1 MNTISTRLPHVFLIV
16 LVFFFPCNRYY
27 GVHTDN
33 QPETFLHCLSSTTS
47 LPSNSIFTSDVAS
60 FYNVLQFS
68 ARNQRFDMSTTPKP
82 LVIIQ
87 PSGITQIGP
96 VVVCAKSNGLQLRV
110 RSGGHDYEGLSYVSS
125 LPFVVIDLINL
136 AAVAVDTTTKTVSVQ
151 SGATIGQVYYH
162 VGKSSNK
169 LAFPAG
175 ICPGYGTLLRYAGL
189 AADHVTDVSV
199 IDPNGQIR
207 NRQSLGEDVFW
218 AIRGGGGNTFGIVAA
233 WKVSLVTVLETVTV
247 TSVSKFIEQDG
258 THCLLKWQQR
268 KNFKGK
274 TDYVTTPISEFGL
287 KGIWE
292 RMLHEEI
299 ESAYLIFTPY
309 GGMMARIPETS
320 IPFPHRQGNLFKI
333 QYLVYWT
340 QDGEEESNKHINWMR
355 ELYTFMTAFVS
366 NNPRA
371 AYVNYRDIDIGANNP
386 DGKTTTYQQ
395 ARVWGI
401 KYFKGNFDRLVKIK
415 TAYDPTNVFNN
426 EQSIPSLPKNKS
438 GAGEGHIY
446 YWSYCLVIFGVLVSI
461 LI

>member
-1 MNTISTRLPHVFLIV
+1 
-16 LVFFFPCNRYY
+16 
-27 GVHTDN
+27 
-33 QPETFLHCLSSTTS
+33 
-47 LPSNSIFTSDVAS
+47 
-60 FYNVLQFS
+60 
-68 ARNQRFDMSTTPKP
+68 MSTTPKP

-110 RSGGHDYEGLSYVSS
+110 RSGGHDYEGLS
-125 LPFVVIDLINL
+125 F
-136 AAVAVDTTTKTVSVQ
+136 DTTTKTVSVQ

-175 ICPGYGTLLRYAGL
+175 ICPTVGVGGHLSG

-258 THCLLKWQQR
+258 THCLLKWQQIASTLPDELFIR
-268 KNFKGK
+268 VVAYKKPNTTSMSVVVTFNIFYIGSPDQAISLLQGKNFKGK

>member
-1 MNTISTRLPHVFLIV
+1 
-16 LVFFFPCNRYY
+16 
-27 GVHTDN
+27 
-33 QPETFLHCLSSTTS
+33 
-47 LPSNSIFTSDVAS
+47 
-60 FYNVLQFS
+60 
-68 ARNQRFDMSTTPKP
+68 MSTTPKP

-175 ICPGYGTLLRYAGL
+175 ICPTVGVGGHLSGGGYGTLLRYAGL

-218 AIRGGGGNTFGIVAA
+218 AIRGGGGNTKPNTTSMSVVVTFNIFYIGSPDQAISLLQEHFPELGVAQGD
-233 WKVSLVTVLETVTV
+233 L
-247 TSVSKFIEQDG
+247 
-258 THCLLKWQQR
+258 
-268 KNFKGK
+268 
-274 TDYVTTPISEFGL
+274 
-287 KGIWE
+287 GIWE

>member
-1 MNTISTRLPHVFLIV
+1 
-16 LVFFFPCNRYY
+16 
-27 GVHTDN
+27 
-33 QPETFLHCLSSTTS
+33 
-47 LPSNSIFTSDVAS
+47 
-60 FYNVLQFS
+60 
-68 ARNQRFDMSTTPKP
+68 MSTTPKP

-175 ICPGYGTLLRYAGL
+175 ICPTVGVGGHLSGGGYGTLLRYAGL

-233 WKVSLVTVLETVTV
+233 WK
-247 TSVSKFIEQDG
+247 
-258 THCLLKWQQR
+258 LKWQQIASTLPDELFIR
-268 KNFKGK
+268 VVAYKKPNTTSMSVVVTKNFKGK

>member
-1 MNTISTRLPHVFLIV
+1 
-16 LVFFFPCNRYY
+16 
-27 GVHTDN
+27 
-33 QPETFLHCLSSTTS
+33 
-47 LPSNSIFTSDVAS
+47 
-60 FYNVLQFS
+60 
-68 ARNQRFDMSTTPKP
+68 MSTTPKP

-175 ICPGYGTLLRYAGL
+175 ICPTVGVGGHLSGGGYGTLLRYAGL

-258 THCLLKWQQR
+258 THCLLKWQQIASTLPDELFIRVVAYKKPNTTSMSVVVTFNIFYIGSPDQAISLLQEHFPELGVAQGDLLEMSWAQFQNSQSLEQLLSRNPLTPR

-320 IPFPHRQGNLFKI
+320 IPFPHRQG
-333 QYLVYWT
+333 
-340 QDGEEESNKHINWMR
+340 MR

>member
-175 ICPGYGTLLRYAGL
+175 ICPTVGVGGHLSGGGYGTLLRYAGL

-199 IDPNGQIR
+199 IDPNGQQIASTLPDELFIR
-207 NRQSLGEDVFW
+207 VVAYKKPNTTSMSVVVTFNIFYIGSPDQAISLLQEHFPELG
-218 AIRGGGGNTFGIVAA
+218 VA
-233 WKVSLVTVLETVTV
+233 
-247 TSVSKFIEQDG
+247 
-258 THCLLKWQQR
+258 
-268 KNFKGK
+268 
-274 TDYVTTPISEFGL
+274 L

-366 NNPRA
+366 NNP
-371 AYVNYRDIDIGANNP
+371 NNP

>member
-110 RSGGHDYEGLSYVSS
+110 RSGGHDYEGLSY
-125 LPFVVIDLINL
+125 LINL

-169 LAFPAG
+169 FQN
-175 ICPGYGTLLRYAGL
+175 
-189 AADHVTDVSV
+189 S
-199 IDPNGQIR
+199 
-207 NRQSLGEDVFW
+207 QSL
-218 AIRGGGGNTFGIVAA
+218 
-233 WKVSLVTVLETVTV
+233 
-247 TSVSKFIEQDG
+247 EQ
-258 THCLLKWQQR
+258 LLSRNPLTPR